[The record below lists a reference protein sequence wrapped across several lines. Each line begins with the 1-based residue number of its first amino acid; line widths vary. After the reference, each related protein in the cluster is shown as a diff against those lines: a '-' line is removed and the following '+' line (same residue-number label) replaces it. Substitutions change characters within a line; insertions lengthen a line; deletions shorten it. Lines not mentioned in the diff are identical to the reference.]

1 MPFQA
6 GLDGVPKMKFIILI
20 AAIFLNSAVIAAGP
34 ISKFEEK
41 TPDVET
47 TSSISIYDIERCL
60 TDLDGWP
67 VPFIYRQP
75 DRPDE
80 TNILWVSTYGQTMAR
95 AHLKKVDSGV
105 AVRIWKAAGNQ
116 ARSCIQSGKPK

>member
-1 MPFQA
+1 MCVIAFFA
-6 GLDGVPKMKFIILI
+6 G
-20 AAIFLNSAVIAAGP
+20 ASSYAAGP

-41 TPDVET
+41 KPDLELISAV
-47 TSSISIYDIERCL
+47 SIFDIERCL
-60 TDLDGWP
+60 TDMDGWP

-95 AHLKKVDSGV
+95 AHLKKAGEGA
-105 AVRIWKAAGNQ
+105 AVRIWKSAGNQ
-116 ARSCIQSGKPK
+116 ARSCVETGKPN